1 MAKPGRKAV
10 PAENKKSIGIYVRV
24 SPIEREMIDATLR
37 QINRTWR
44 GGIAMLISRG
54 IELACVEAIQR
65 NKRQNSILNPI
76 PRKEQCE
83 SHVPDGL

>member
-24 SPIEREMIDATLR
+24 SPNEREMIDATLR
-37 QINRTWR
+37 RINRTWR

-54 IELACVEAIQR
+54 IELACIEAIE
-65 NKRQNSILNPI
+65 KHDRQAAILNPT

-83 SHVPDGL
+83 SRVPDGL